1 MCVLQSFTAAVTGNA
16 SIKPLLNSLP
26 NVARAD
32 STLVYPRDLKANCRI
47 QIAGNN
53 ATTNGIN
60 SASIRCQTADGTAVF
75 M

>member
-1 MCVLQSFTAAVTGNA
+1 MLQSFAAAITGNA
-16 SIKPLLNSLP
+16 SIKPLLSSLP
-26 NVARAD
+26 NVPRAD
-32 STLVYPRDLKANCRI
+32 STLVYPRDLKASCQI

-60 SASIRCQTADGTAVF
+60 SASISCQTTDGTAVF